1 MQIVLSDFIM
11 RNRAFID
18 DENKLFDI
26 TYYHTPS
33 RWIKYAV
40 DESNPIADESN
51 WSKEIKYLNETND
64 DISDDIKNIPNDT
77 GGIYMFFLK
86 GISLS
91 FIEKYIVYIGRCQYT
106 DSQNIR
112 KRAREYFSDNR
123 DFIKGMFSKWKQFV
137 YYRYYPDTD
146 NERIKMNEAI
156 LLNALWPPFNPTIPD
171 KTEVQPTINAF

>member
-1 MQIVLSDFIM
+1 M

-86 GISLS
+86 GISL
-91 FIEKYIVYIGRCQYT
+91 
-106 DSQNIR
+106 
-112 KRAREYFSDNR
+112 
-123 DFIKGMFSKWKQFV
+123 
-137 YYRYYPDTD
+137 
-146 NERIKMNEAI
+146 
-156 LLNALWPPFNPTIPD
+156 
-171 KTEVQPTINAF
+171 